1 MLLKT
6 DLTGHKL
13 VSVPTELSPDLA
25 WLVLD
30 ENAISQIGTRT
41 LPPAL

>member
-6 DLTGHKL
+6 DLTGHQL
-13 VSVPTELSPDLA
+13 VDIPASELSPDLA

-30 ENAISQIGTRT
+30 DNLIS
-41 LPPAL
+41 